1 MLLWEL
7 SIQMHSN
14 YVYLQKK
21 LGVNLIT
28 KEKDGIIFGYINFQK
43 QYLFVNFK
51 NKLAMKNI

>member
-43 QYLFVNFK
+43 QYLFVNLK